1 MGSEV
6 EKRQFV
12 RLNLLADITYT
23 RRASPTNEK
32 ISLTRN
38 ISKGGICLIA
48 YEKLNQGEMLD
59 LNIFI
64 PEQEKPI
71 TATGK
76 IAWVKEFII
85 GDPEKGKRYDVGVEF
100 IKAND
105 EELEKIDKYIGG
117 NLKVVN
123 L

>member
-23 RRASPTNEK
+23 RRASSANEK

-38 ISKGGICLIA
+38 ISKGGICFIA
-48 YEKLNQGEMLD
+48 YEKLNEGEMLD
-59 LNIFI
+59 LSIFI

-71 TATGK
+71 AATGK
-76 IAWVKEFII
+76 IAWIKEFII
-85 GDPEKGKRYDVGVEF
+85 GDPEKGKRYDVGIEF
-100 IKAND
+100 IKVSD
-105 EELEKIDKYIGG
+105 GELAKIDKYIGS
-117 NLKVVN
+117 NLA
-123 L
+123 

>member
-23 RRASPTNEK
+23 RRVISPNEK
-32 ISLTRN
+32 LSLTRN

-48 YEKLNQGEMLD
+48 YEKLNENELLD

-71 TATGK
+71 AATGK
-76 IAWVKEFII
+76 IAWIKEFII
-85 GDPEKGKRYDVGVEF
+85 GDPEKGKRYDVGIEF
-100 IKAND
+100 IKINNG
-105 EELEKIDKYIGG
+105 ELVKIDKYVGS
-117 NLKVVN
+117 NLR
-123 L
+123 